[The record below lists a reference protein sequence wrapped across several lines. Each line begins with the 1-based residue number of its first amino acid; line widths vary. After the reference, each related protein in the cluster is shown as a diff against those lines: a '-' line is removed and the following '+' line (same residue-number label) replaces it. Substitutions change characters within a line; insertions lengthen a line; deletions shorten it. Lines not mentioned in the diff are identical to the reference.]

1 MGDGLE
7 RAIPLGMRFP
17 CIHTRLRVI
26 LSVAKRT
33 RCPFFPRGFQS
44 PASPASPVAL
54 ALDRLPAMLRTAMQA
69 GARNDNY
76 FESKTFGAV
85 SGVQGFLPSDC
96 TAPQYRERISRNFT
110 RSRSCRCSPN
120 GPRFFSAS

>member
-33 RCPFFPRGFQS
+33 RCPFFPRGFKS
-44 PASPASPVAL
+44 PAL
-54 ALDRLPAMLRTAMQA
+54 LLDRLLAMLRTAMQA
-69 GARNDNY
+69 GTRNDNY

-120 GPRFFSAS
+120 GARFFSAS